1 MVFFL
6 FRMFVM
12 CIRFYI
18 KYYYDLSI
26 SIKKIGVEIWVF
38 IFMKYNN
45 NFWYFDYL
53 LLMLVD
59 LM

>member
-18 KYYYDLSI
+18 KYYYDLSM
-26 SIKKIGVEIWVF
+26 IGVEIWVF
-38 IFMKYNN
+38 ILIKYNN
-45 NFWYFDYL
+45 NFCYFDYL